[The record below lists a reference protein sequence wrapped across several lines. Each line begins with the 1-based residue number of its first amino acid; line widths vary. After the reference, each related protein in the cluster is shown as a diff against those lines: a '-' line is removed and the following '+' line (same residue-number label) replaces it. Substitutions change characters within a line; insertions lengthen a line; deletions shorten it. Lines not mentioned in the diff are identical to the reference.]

1 MRLLLEMSG
10 MEAVTGKRM
19 QKQTDRNVVEQSG
32 EPFLL
37 SYRCYF
43 SHTVLC
49 VSRPASIGGT
59 AQRAQV
65 LRLIVDSGGKP
76 G

>member
-1 MRLLLEMSG
+1 

-37 SYRCYF
+37 SYRCDF
-43 SHTVLC
+43 SHT
-49 VSRPASIGGT
+49 
-59 AQRAQV
+59 AQCACYAFPG
-65 LRLIVDSGGKP
+65 LRRLVGPPSVPKS
-76 G
+76 